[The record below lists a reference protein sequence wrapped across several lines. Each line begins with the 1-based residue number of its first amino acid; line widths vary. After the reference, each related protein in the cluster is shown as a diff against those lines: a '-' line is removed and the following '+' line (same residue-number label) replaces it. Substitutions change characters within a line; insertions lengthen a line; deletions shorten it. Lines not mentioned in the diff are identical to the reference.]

1 MQRQMLYGG
10 VICYNETGLCQ
21 HFSLVLT
28 FSGCELGC
36 CVISRPSP
44 RSSPRPPGH
53 PALLSQKKKKKTWT
67 GWEKESGG
75 NQREAVGNKDAG
87 VQSGVSQSWRGK
99 QDEEDDV
106 SR

>member
-28 FSGCELGC
+28 FSGCELKR

-44 RSSPRPPGH
+44 RSPW
-53 PALLSQKKKKKTWT
+53 TWT
-67 GWEKESGG
+67 RWWEKERRDEWWKAAGG
-75 NQREAVGNKDAG
+75 GGQQRCWSAKCCE
-87 VQSGVSQSWRGK
+87 SELEREE
-99 QDEEDDV
+99 EEDE
-106 SR
+106 SMNNRY